1 MVDNKKKIIR
11 EEMLLVAETV
21 AKEKN
26 IEKVIV
32 FQAMEEALQK
42 VAKSKYG
49 QARDIRVSIDQDSG
63 DISLNSY
70 KTVVEKISSEEEEEN
85 QITLKK
91 AKKINPDIILG
102 ETIKSELPLFDFGRV
117 AAQIAKG
124 VIFQKVREADKERQY
139 NEYKDKLEQIAIG
152 IVKRIEFGNVIIDLG
167 KAEAILKRE
176 EIIPRE
182 NFKNGDRV
190 RAYIYDVR
198 QDSKGPQIFLSRSH
212 PQFLAK
218 LFFQEVPEIY
228 DGVIEIINVARDPGS
243 RAKIAVKTNDATI
256 DPVGSCVGMRGSRV
270 QAVVNELQGEK
281 IDIVPWSEDKATFV
295 VNSLST
301 VEVIKIILNEEM
313 NKAEVV
319 ILDDQLSLAIG
330 RRGQNVRL
338 ASMLTGLEIDII
350 TESEEVERRQE
361 EFKVRSAFFIKE
373 LDVEDIIAQLLV
385 TEGYSAIE
393 EIANQKIEEL
403 EKIEGFDSNL
413 AQEISQRSNN
423 YIKEQEQKNIK
434 IIEDFKTEDD
444 LKNFEGLNI
453 KMVAKLAEN
462 KILSLD
468 DFANLSTYELI
479 DKEEGIFK
487 DFDLDEKTVNNLI
500 MKARESW
507 FIENN
512 TDVNNSTDV

>member
-228 DGVIEIINVARDPGS
+228 EGVIEIINVARDPGS

-385 TEGYSAIE
+385 TEGYSTIE
-393 EIANQKIEEL
+393 EIANQKTEEL

-507 FIENN
+507 FVENN

>member
-1 MVDNKKKIIR
+1 MVDNKNKIIR

-70 KTVVEKISSEEEEEN
+70 KTVVEKITSEEEEEN

-228 DGVIEIINVARDPGS
+228 EGVIEIINVARDPGS

-385 TEGYSAIE
+385 TEGYSTIE
-393 EIANQKIEEL
+393 EIANQKTEEL

>member
-1 MVDNKKKIIR
+1 
-11 EEMLLVAETV
+11 
-21 AKEKN
+21 
-26 IEKVIV
+26 
-32 FQAMEEALQK
+32 
-42 VAKSKYG
+42 
-49 QARDIRVSIDQDSG
+49 
-63 DISLNSY
+63 
-70 KTVVEKISSEEEEEN
+70 
-85 QITLKK
+85 
-91 AKKINPDIILG
+91 
-102 ETIKSELPLFDFGRV
+102 
-117 AAQIAKG
+117 
-124 VIFQKVREADKERQY
+124 
-139 NEYKDKLEQIAIG
+139 
-152 IVKRIEFGNVIIDLG
+152 
-167 KAEAILKRE
+167 
-176 EIIPRE
+176 
-182 NFKNGDRV
+182 
-190 RAYIYDVR
+190 
-198 QDSKGPQIFLSRSH
+198 
-212 PQFLAK
+212 
-218 LFFQEVPEIY
+218 
-228 DGVIEIINVARDPGS
+228 
-243 RAKIAVKTNDATI
+243 
-256 DPVGSCVGMRGSRV
+256 MRGSRV

-434 IIEDFKTEDD
+434 IIEASKTEDD
-444 LKNFEGLNI
+444 LRNFEGLNI
-453 KMVAKLAEN
+453 KRVAKLAEN
-462 KILSLD
+462 KILTLD

-479 DKEEGIFK
+479 DKQEGF
-487 DFDLDEKTVNNLI
+487 F
-500 MKARESW
+500 
-507 FIENN
+507 
-512 TDVNNSTDV
+512 

>member
-1 MVDNKKKIIR
+1 M
-11 EEMLLVAETV
+11 
-21 AKEKN
+21 
-26 IEKVIV
+26 
-32 FQAMEEALQK
+32 
-42 VAKSKYG
+42 
-49 QARDIRVSIDQDSG
+49 
-63 DISLNSY
+63 
-70 KTVVEKISSEEEEEN
+70 
-85 QITLKK
+85 
-91 AKKINPDIILG
+91 
-102 ETIKSELPLFDFGRV
+102 
-117 AAQIAKG
+117 
-124 VIFQKVREADKERQY
+124 
-139 NEYKDKLEQIAIG
+139 
-152 IVKRIEFGNVIIDLG
+152 
-167 KAEAILKRE
+167 
-176 EIIPRE
+176 
-182 NFKNGDRV
+182 
-190 RAYIYDVR
+190 
-198 QDSKGPQIFLSRSH
+198 
-212 PQFLAK
+212 
-218 LFFQEVPEIY
+218 
-228 DGVIEIINVARDPGS
+228 ARDPGS

-301 VEVIKIILNEEM
+301 VEVIKIILNEEI

-434 IIEDFKTEDD
+434 IIEDSKTEDD
-444 LKNFEGLNI
+444 LMNFEGLNI

-462 KILSLD
+462 KILTLD

-479 DKEEGIFK
+479 DKQEGIFK

-500 MKARESW
+500 MKAREGW
-507 FIENN
+507 FVENN

>member
-1 MVDNKKKIIR
+1 M
-11 EEMLLVAETV
+11 
-21 AKEKN
+21 
-26 IEKVIV
+26 
-32 FQAMEEALQK
+32 
-42 VAKSKYG
+42 
-49 QARDIRVSIDQDSG
+49 
-63 DISLNSY
+63 
-70 KTVVEKISSEEEEEN
+70 
-85 QITLKK
+85 
-91 AKKINPDIILG
+91 
-102 ETIKSELPLFDFGRV
+102 
-117 AAQIAKG
+117 
-124 VIFQKVREADKERQY
+124 
-139 NEYKDKLEQIAIG
+139 
-152 IVKRIEFGNVIIDLG
+152 
-167 KAEAILKRE
+167 
-176 EIIPRE
+176 
-182 NFKNGDRV
+182 
-190 RAYIYDVR
+190 
-198 QDSKGPQIFLSRSH
+198 
-212 PQFLAK
+212 
-218 LFFQEVPEIY
+218 
-228 DGVIEIINVARDPGS
+228 ARDPGS

-301 VEVIKIILNEEM
+301 VEVIKIILNEEI

-434 IIEDFKTEDD
+434 IIEESKTEDD
-444 LKNFEGLNI
+444 LMNFEGLNI

-462 KILSLD
+462 KILTLD

-479 DKEEGIFK
+479 DKQEGIFK

-500 MKARESW
+500 MKAREGW
-507 FIENN
+507 FVENN